1 MIDDK
6 NIIPFQNNNIYS
18 KNDNSNNH
26 RNIAPTSNRNIFP
39 DSLERTIFHK
49 MDPIVKS
56 LSKQANMICRNELGE
71 QYIKKAFNKFHFG
84 YYYKD

>member
-26 RNIAPTSNRNIFP
+26 RNIATN
-39 DSLERTIFHK
+39 
-49 MDPIVKS
+49 
-56 LSKQANMICRNELGE
+56 
-71 QYIKKAFNKFHFG
+71 
-84 YYYKD
+84 